1 MKIILTQQQF
11 NLIFEFNSKK
21 VNCEKCE
28 HNWEIKKTD
37 NYPYLCH
44 SCGYDSHKKK
54 YNYKEL
60 KNFWKNYKKKEDHLM
75 TESQYQKFT
84 EEKLREF
91 LYGFWNNQKKHG
103 EDPSLDDMLFR
114 VLSINKHTREDYDTV
129 RPIWYEYNGGYNVLF
144 EKLKNKINNK
154 EYRLTD
160 AYCNLDTTIK
170 VVMVKSRPGYVEIVV
185 DVDPRGTMD
194 YYSYDDEGEQ
204 DNLIR
209 DTIDAAY
216 MEALDNYEGSELTG
230 LIRSIVYTFF
240 DDLLEKYGLPIDVDT
255 ELEEIDGTPYGI
267 NENQQKFTKKSD
279 IIKNM
284 WDKEKKEKG
293 YATFD
298 EDILQYFNITDHQSK
313 YDYSTLFTEYI
324 GGFDEALK
332 IINKITM
339 NNFNTKDFP
348 KKIVGG
354 YDFKW
359 RISHLAVQDDEV
371 FMESEIDY
379 GGTVT
384 LIGDGRTIT
393 LDDAT
398 NNGDFWWEI
407 ESEIRDVIEDCMNFL
422 IKPKTG
428 IKINVQYVTII

>member
-1 MKIILTQQQF
+1 MATYSGYTFDNMSRIGLDQCNVSQTDIQNVASCNYITQNYFASDCSMKNPISLAT
-11 NLIFEFNSKK
+11 
-21 VNCEKCE
+21 
-28 HNWEIKKTD
+28 
-37 NYPYLCH
+37 
-44 SCGYDSHKKK
+44 
-54 YNYKEL
+54 
-60 KNFWKNYKKKEDHLM
+60 
-75 TESQYQKFT
+75 SQP
-84 EEKLREF
+84 
-91 LYGFWNNQKKHG
+91 GI
-103 EDPSLDDMLFR
+103 M
-114 VLSINKHTREDYDTV
+114 
-129 RPIWYEYNGGYNVLF
+129 YNGGYNVLF

-359 RISHLAVQDDEV
+359 RISHLGVQDDEV

>member
-1 MKIILTQQQF
+1 MRII
-11 NLIFEFNSKK
+11 I
-21 VNCEKCE
+21 
-28 HNWEIKKTD
+28 
-37 NYPYLCH
+37 
-44 SCGYDSHKKK
+44 
-54 YNYKEL
+54 
-60 KNFWKNYKKKEDHLM
+60 
-75 TESQYQKFT
+75 TESQYQNLT

-144 EKLKNKINNK
+144 KKLKNKINNK

-313 YDYSTLFTEYI
+313 YDY
-324 GGFDEALK
+324 
-332 IINKITM
+332 
-339 NNFNTKDFP
+339 
-348 KKIVGG
+348 
-354 YDFKW
+354 
-359 RISHLAVQDDEV
+359 
-371 FMESEIDY
+371 
-379 GGTVT
+379 
-384 LIGDGRTIT
+384 
-393 LDDAT
+393 
-398 NNGDFWWEI
+398 
-407 ESEIRDVIEDCMNFL
+407 
-422 IKPKTG
+422 
-428 IKINVQYVTII
+428 